1 MRLIYHPDAE
11 AELIESARFYEQ
23 RVPSL
28 GGQFLDAAELAIGA
42 ILDAPERWS
51 ILEAG
56 VRRYLMPVSLLLC
69 ITASGRI
76 TFAFWRSSITAAIQT
91 ICAIGSRSRSQRRG
105 EFSLGS
111 DLLKENRRDGSH
123 HGSFALSSIT
133 RWRACSLE
141 RGQSRMALT

>member
-51 ILEAG
+51 ILEAA
-56 VRRYLMPVSLLLC
+56 VRRYLMPRFPFAVYYRVWPDPLC
-69 ITASGRI
+69 ILAFTRISNSSSGKIKKSEPITHLNRADAIVRI
-76 TFAFWRSSITAAIQT
+76 FQEA
-91 ICAIGSRSRSQRRG
+91 
-105 EFSLGS
+105 
-111 DLLKENRRDGSH
+111 
-123 HGSFALSSIT
+123 
-133 RWRACSLE
+133 
-141 RGQSRMALT
+141 